1 MLGLAAVMAAAC
13 GSAGAIEVPQP
24 VVAMD
29 AAPCLSPRR
38 DPSLAGRSGSQRFP
52 QSGGGKKKRA
62 IKRAKRGGK
71 R

>member
-1 MLGLAAVMAAAC
+1 MMAAAC
-13 GSAGAIEVPQP
+13 GSAGAIEVP
-24 VVAMD
+24 
-29 AAPCLSPRR
+29 APPGDLNGGYFAPKR
-38 DPSLAGRSGSQRFP
+38 DPSLAGRSGSQRFA